1 MLNQYDYTSYQGF
14 LSLGRTFFICFLLIG
29 LLHFFNNDIEE
40 LIVQPIEKMMEKLK
54 TMAEDP

>member
-14 LSLGRTFFICFLLIG
+14 LSLGRTVFICILLIG

-40 LIVQPIEKMMEKLK
+40 LIVQPIEKMM
-54 TMAEDP
+54 